1 MRNFFLCLMVSQVRL
16 KFYSCSCIYKSF
28 SLVVSQLR
36 LILSDQGVPMIY
48 MGDEYGHTKGGNN
61 NTYCHDNYV
70 TFHTQPLIRS
80 SFESYCWLSSLFCLL
95 QCRSTISSGI
105 RRKNPH
111 QTSSDFAVSWQSS
124 ASEYMLDVNSTCA
137 VCLSTL
143 LFVPQ
148 VPSYMSSQLAV
159 NVSPLAWM
167 TSLQQ
172 RGCNGMVMLLEHQI
186 GQTQAVL
193 WPLHWYAFSLQLA
206 CHFSRDILEMWLS
219 KKKENI
225 NIDW

>member
-1 MRNFFLCLMVSQVRL
+1 MFICHILYQ
-16 KFYSCSCIYKSF
+16 
-28 SLVVSQLR
+28 SLL
-36 LILSDQGVPMIY
+36 LIVFTI
-48 MGDEYGHTKGGNN
+48 
-61 NTYCHDNYV
+61 
-70 TFHTQPLIRS
+70 
-80 SFESYCWLSSLFCLL
+80 CLL
-95 QCRSTISSGI
+95 LCRLTISTGI
-105 RRKNPH
+105 RRKNPRR
-111 QTSSDFAVSWQSS
+111 TSLDFAASWPSS
-124 ASEYMLDVNSTCA
+124 ASEYILHVNSTCA
-137 VCLSTL
+137 FAFL
-143 LFVPQ
+143 LTRFSPQ
-148 VPSYMSSQLAV
+148 IHLMSSQLAV